1 MIEEKRSPKVSDHN
15 LQIQKKRLTFML
27 KLFQYLSHLKEK
39 GKQMDEVIEKRN
51 EALKNY
57 VRK

>member
-1 MIEEKRSPKVSDHN
+1 MSDHN

-51 EALKNY
+51 KALKNY
-57 VRK
+57 VTR